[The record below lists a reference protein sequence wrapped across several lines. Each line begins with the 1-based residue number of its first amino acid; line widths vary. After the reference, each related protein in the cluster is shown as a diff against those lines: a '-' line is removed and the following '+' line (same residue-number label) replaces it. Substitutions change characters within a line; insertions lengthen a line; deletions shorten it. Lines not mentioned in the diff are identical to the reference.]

1 VNAASPVVET
11 RHGRLR
17 GCAEEGALVF
27 RGIHYARAAEGEL
40 RWRTPAG
47 PEPWPGV
54 RDAVKFAPPAPQRPG
69 TLTRML
75 GFSAADASEDC
86 LALNLWTPAADGAR
100 RPVLVWIHGGSFTSG
115 AGSMP
120 AYDGA
125 DLARREDVVV
135 VTINYRLGAL
145 GFLAWP
151 GANEADADANL
162 GLLDQIA
169 ALGWVREHADRFGGD
184 PGRITLMGES
194 AGAMA
199 IGSLLAVPR
208 ARGLFRRA
216 ILQSGA
222 AANVSP
228 PEQAERVAARFFAE
242 LGLRSGDFAAARRVP
257 VEAVLGAQDRTLAGV
272 WREIRGLA
280 FQPVCDRAFREEAL
294 LPEPPLPAVAAG
306 AARGVDLLVGTNL
319 DENRLWSLTD
329 PKLRELDA
337 EALLRRV
344 ARSLGRQAAPR
355 PDLARRVVEAYRA
368 ARAGRAGCAPS
379 ELWHAIETDRLFRWP
394 AIRLAES
401 QALQHPAVF
410 QYLFTWPSPALE
422 GALGSCHGV
431 DIPFVFGTLRVRGV
445 PPLVGEGPACERLSR
460 RIQAAWAAFARAG
473 DPSHPDPG
481 TWPPYDA
488 RRRATQVLGAECSVA
503 DAPGDTE
510 RALWAGIAGELD

>member
-1 VNAASPVVET
+1 VET

-17 GCAEEGALVF
+17 GVAEGGVLVF
-27 RGIHYARAAEGEL
+27 RGVRYARAAEGEL
-40 RWRTPAG
+40 RWRAPAQ
-47 PEPWPGV
+47 PESWAGV
-54 RDAVKFAPPAPQRPG
+54 RDSATSAPPAPQRPG

-86 LALNLWTPAADGAR
+86 LALDLWTPALDLAR

-120 AYDGA
+120 VYDGA

-135 VTINYRLGAL
+135 VTLSYRLGGL

-151 GANEADADANL
+151 GARQADADANL
-162 GLLDQIA
+162 GLLDSLA
-169 ALGWVREHADRFGGD
+169 ALAWVREHADRFGGD
-184 PGRITLMGES
+184 AERIVLMGES

-199 IGSLLAVPR
+199 IGSLLAAPR

-242 LGLRSGDFAAARRVP
+242 LGLRPGDFAAARRAP

-280 FQPVCDRAFREEAL
+280 FQPVCDGSFAESAL
-294 LPEPPLPAVAAG
+294 LPGPPLPAIAAG
-306 AARGVDLLVGTNL
+306 AARGVDLLLGTNL
-319 DENRLWSLTD
+319 DENKLWALTD
-329 PKLRELDA
+329 PKLRELDD

-344 ARSLGRQAAPR
+344 ARSLGRQDAPR
-355 PDLARRVVEAYRA
+355 PELARRLVEGYRS
-368 ARAGRAGCAPS
+368 ARTGRASCEPS

-401 QALQHPAVF
+401 QARAHAAVHAF
-410 QYLFTWPSPALE
+410 LFTWPSPALE

-460 RIQAAWAAFARAG
+460 RIQAAWAAFARSG
-473 DPSHPDPG
+473 DPSHADLG
-481 TWPPYDA
+481 AWPRYDA
-488 RRRATQVLGAECSVA
+488 RRRATQILGAECSVA
-503 DAPGDTE
+503 NAPGDAE
-510 RALWAGIAGELD
+510 RALWAEIGFD